1 MALQTIPL
9 SAIVGIG
16 GGAASA
22 AVAAGGRRSPSHL
35 GPYRLLERIGAGA
48 YAAVYRARH
57 ELMDVDRAV
66 KVLRARAVGGPGE
79 RDQFLHEARVAARLR
94 HPNVVA
100 VHDCGIAGDG
110 TPYIVMDLVAGRSL
124 AERLRRG
131 GPSVAETLRV
141 ARLVA
146 AALDH
151 AHALGVVHRDVKPAN
166 VLLGDDGAV
175 QLADFGIAQAGR
187 DRGGPGA
194 PWAAIGTP
202 AYMAPEQRLGERAT
216 ARTDVYALAV
226 VLAEMLTGRVP
237 RGPADPDGEGAFS
250 AVDPALP
257 RAVDAVLARG
267 LAREPRRRPPS
278 AGDLVRAL
286 AAALDA
292 PHARGA
298 LRRLRTWFAR
308 AGG

>member
-1 MALQTIPL
+1 MALHTIPL

-16 GGAASA
+16 GGGGAA
-22 AVAAGGRRSPSHL
+22 AAGGRRSQSLL

-48 YAAVYRARH
+48 YAAVYRGRH

-66 KVLRARAVGGPGE
+66 KVLRPRALDGPGG
-79 RDQFLHEARVAARLR
+79 RDQLLHEARVAARLR

-100 VHDCGIAGDG
+100 VHDCGIAADG
-110 TPYIVMDLVAGRSL
+110 TPYIVMELVAGRSL
-124 AERLRRG
+124 AQRLRAG

-141 ARLVA
+141 GRLVA

-151 AHALGVVHRDVKPAN
+151 AHGLGIVHRDVKPAN

-175 QLADFGIAQAGR
+175 QLTDFGIAQAGR

-194 PWAAIGTP
+194 PWAGLGTP

-226 VLAEMLTGRVP
+226 VLAELLTGRTP
-237 RGPADPDGEGAFS
+237 GGPADPGGAP
-250 AVDPALP
+250 VDPLLAP
-257 RAVDAVLARG
+257 AVDAVLARG
-267 LAREPRRRPPS
+267 LAREPRRRPAT

-286 AAALDA
+286 SAAIDA
-292 PHARGA
+292 PRADGP
-298 LRRLRTWFAR
+298 LRRLRTC
-308 AGG
+308 